1 MDDNVVPGV
10 LLDYFPM
17 LSLIALLPVPLALL
31 ALSGAVKL
39 PKISGSKCSCYNRYA
54 IVAGSVDDPGL
65 IALLW
70 HNIAVLIYNKNQY

>member
-31 ALSGAVKL
+31 ALSGAVKHGAE
-39 PKISGSKCSCYNRYA
+39 ISGFPKYLAVNVVVT
-54 IVAGSVDDPGL
+54 IVTPLLLGL
-65 IALLW
+65 SMILA
-70 HNIAVLIYNKNQY
+70 